1 MEPTGDL
8 RLRIGVSGQRS
19 VAVDQ
24 FHTRALKVIR
34 PHYLDDSGQVFYII
48 VNPGGG
54 YVGGDYYRMDIGI
67 DPGASALLSD
77 QAATKVYRTP
87 GCSVVQ
93 DVDFRISAGATLEY
107 IPNPLILY
115 EDAEYAQNITVE
127 IEPDSSVFLSEIIT
141 PGWSPD
147 GRRFSYREARLKT
160 VINLNTQPLVVD
172 NLRLVPSEESIPVAG
187 QFYLGGCTHL
197 ASAICLDPHVTEEV
211 MQNVIK
217 LVRDSGLRASVSRT
231 DCPGFILRALGTR
244 SEDLMSL
251 ILAAANLVRYTSR
264 GQGAIDLRQ
273 N

>member
-19 VAVDQ
+19 VALDQ

-54 YVGGDYYRMDIGI
+54 YVGGDYYRMEIGI

-93 DVDFRISAGATLEY
+93 DVDFRLGAGATLEY
-107 IPNPLILY
+107 LPNPLILY
-115 EDAEYAQNITVE
+115 EDAEYEQNITVE
-127 IEPDSSVFLSEIIT
+127 IEPESSVFLSEVIT

-147 GRRFSYREARLKT
+147 GRSFGYREARLKT
-160 VINLNTQPLVVD
+160 VINLNSRPLVVD
-172 NLRLVPSEESIPVAG
+172 NLRIVPADEFFSAAG
-187 QFYLGGCTHL
+187 EFYLGGCTHL
-197 ASAICLDPHVTEEV
+197 ATAICIDPHVAEDV
-211 MQNVIK
+211 FDNVIK
-217 LVRDSGLRASVSRT
+217 LVRDSGLRASASRT
-231 DCPGFILRALGTR
+231 ECPGFILRALGTR
-244 SEDLMSL
+244 SEDVMGL
-251 ILAAANLVRYTSR
+251 ILAVANLVRSSSR